1 MGQPIKETL
10 FDFSP
15 EVKGTT
21 VWLDARTIEFK
32 PAKNLAPDKLYEIH
46 FKLADAKRIN
56 DKTITSFP
64 PAWVGYLNKLKNEG
78 YFADKLDTKKVIF
91 DFSYAEIV
99 IRNLKN
105 EDIASLTR
113 QPIPN
118 DSIQLIIN
126 RYQTHFNEGIG
137 FTIIVEYFDKMSNT
151 SSAYF
156 TFFDIASKKIIMNRN
171 YSTSNNTQGY
181 GMTKYWG
188 NSLSETIFNYF
199 ERFYKKDLNA
209 K

>member
-1 MGQPIKETL
+1 MKNIFLIFAILSSSLSKAQHNYLTREDIKDAKQII
-10 FDFSP
+10 FFGYDFS
-15 EVKGTT
+15 
-21 VWLDARTIEFK
+21 
-32 PAKNLAPDKLYEIH
+32 H

-78 YFADKLDTKKVIF
+78 YYADKLDTKKVIF
-91 DFSYAEIV
+91 HFSYAEII

-105 EDIASLTR
+105 EDIASLTK
-113 QPIPN
+113 QPIPI
-118 DSIQLIIN
+118 DSIQPIIN

-199 ERFYKKDLNA
+199 ERFYKKDLKA